1 MVEGNYSKRG
11 TTMGTQEIVV
21 AIIFFVL
28 SLVLIVLSIRHFL
41 EKGFLFNNAYL
52 YASKEE
58 RQKMNKKPY
67 YRQSAIVLLIL
78 GISFA
83 FNGIQLLTGISAF
96 FVVEIILF
104 AGVFVYA
111 IISSILIDKRN
122 KAK

>member
-1 MVEGNYSKRG
+1 
-11 TTMGTQEIVV
+11 MGTQEVVV
-21 AIIFFVL
+21 AILLFVT
-28 SLVLIVLSIRHFL
+28 SLALILLTIRHFL